1 MIDLPAQL
9 PNSER
14 HAPIS
19 ITPLMEGENGLNLP
33 FECLMLIDYLC
44 DLLLIVK
51 GAARQASELEQL
63 RQRKLLP

>member
-19 ITPLMEGENGLNLP
+19 ITPLMKGKNGSNLP
-33 FECLMLIDYLC
+33 LQCLMLVRYLC
-44 DLLLIVK
+44 DLLLIIK
-51 GAARQASELEQL
+51 GAARQASQLEQV
-63 RQRKLLP
+63 RQQKLLP